1 MDNRSVPNSL
11 MPGSK
16 DTFAVPERQ
25 SRAAAIEDRRATQVS
40 IIMATFNGQNHVA
53 AQIESLTAQ
62 TLLPIEIIVS
72 DDGSTDDTLS
82 IVRAISQEAPFPI
95 RIRQNPQRLGYGENF
110 LTATRLAIGKYIA
123 FCDQDDVWHP
133 EKLARCVAALQAHNA
148 LLCAHTAELIDE
160 SSKPIGFFSQ
170 GIQTSRVW
178 LPLTLPPWGVF
189 LGFTEVFDKS
199 LLDLI
204 DASSRGLDNHTKRGL
219 LAHDRWVYFLA
230 SSFGKTVVLAQP
242 LASYRQHGNNL
253 FGRRSPHPL
262 LSIKSKLSLS
272 GSDLLDHRAMASHRA
287 QILLSVA
294 EKSRGSD
301 TRLARKAELSSRRWQ
316 AIANIYD
323 LRAALHDSMSF
334 RERLSAFIKL
344 LRGNAYNSFERG
356 GLSFKVLLKDLALG
370 LMCGRSFIE
379 RK

>member
-1 MDNRSVPNSL
+1 MPNSL

-16 DTFAVPERQ
+16 EAFAIPERQ
-25 SRAAAIEDRRATQVS
+25 SRAVAIEDRRATQVS

-53 AQIESLTAQ
+53 AQLKSLVAQ
-62 TLLPIEIIVS
+62 TLPPIEIIVS

-82 IVRAISQEAPFPI
+82 IVQAISQEAPFPV
-95 RIRQNPQRLGYGENF
+95 RIRRNPQRLGYGENF
-110 LTATRLAIGKYIA
+110 LTATRLAIGKYIS

-133 EKLARCVAALQAHNA
+133 EKLARCVAALQADNA
-148 LLCAHTAELIDE
+148 LLCAHTAQLIDE

-189 LGFTEVFDKS
+189 FGFTEVFDKS

-204 DASSRGLDNHTKRGL
+204 DASSRGLDNHTKAGL

-230 SSFGKTVVLAQP
+230 SSFGKTVALAEP

-253 FGRRSPHPL
+253 FGRRRPHPL

-272 GSDLLDHRAMASHRA
+272 RSDLLDHRAMASHRA
-287 QILLSVA
+287 RILLSVY

-301 TRLARKAELSSRRWQ
+301 TRLARQAQLSSRRWQ

-323 LRAALHDSMSF
+323 LRAALHESRSLPT
-334 RERLSAFIKL
+334 RVSAFIEL
-344 LRGNAYNSFERG
+344 LRANAYNSFERG
-356 GLSFKVLLKDLALG
+356 GLGFKVLLKDLALG
-370 LMCGRSFIE
+370 VVCGHSFIP
-379 RK
+379 RS